1 MNSPGLLF
9 FFLAMYAVCV
19 MLMVLSRRHG
29 DLTSTDSALHQP
41 LHSFS
46 LDTRGQTME
55 FELPER
61 LDLGISETGIVGRQ
75 VTLLSRNVLLG
86 TGIVGWN

>member
-1 MNSPGLLF
+1 
-9 FFLAMYAVCV
+9 MYAVCV